1 MIRWLYEDAIFLDK
15 NGRKK
20 GALCLLL
27 CLVDALAK
35 QNRPLSEGNR
45 FRYTTYLKDKLKSIG
60 LDESYRIEEK
70 NELIH
75 ISDIIYEYFRCNFV
89 HEGDSR
95 ELDSYE
101 IQIEYDQPK
110 GFKLDGNILI
120 DRRNERIIFKS
131 DWLIKILLMTVQDEV

>member
-1 MIRWLYEDAIFLDK
+1 M
-15 NGRKK
+15 
-20 GALCLLL
+20 
-27 CLVDALAK
+27 
-35 QNRPLSEGNR
+35 
-45 FRYTTYLKDKLKSIG
+45 KSIG

-70 NELIH
+70 NKLIH
-75 ISDIIYEYFRCNFV
+75 ISDIIYEYFRCYFV

-120 DRRNERIIFKS
+120 DRANEKIIFKS
-131 DWLIKILLMTVQDEV
+131 DWLIEILLMIVKDEV

>member
-1 MIRWLYEDAIFLDK
+1 M
-15 NGRKK
+15 
-20 GALCLLL
+20 
-27 CLVDALAK
+27 AK
-35 QNRPLSEGNR
+35 QNRRSSEGNR
-45 FRYTTYLKDKLKSIG
+45 LRYTTYLKDKMKSIG

-70 NELIH
+70 NKLIH
-75 ISDIIYEYFRCNFV
+75 ISDIIYEYFRCYFV

-120 DRRNERIIFKS
+120 DRANEKIIFKS
-131 DWLIKILLMTVQDEV
+131 DWLIEILLMIVKDEV

>member
-1 MIRWLYEDAIFLDK
+1 MIRWLYEDAVFLDK

-35 QNRPLSEGNR
+35 QNRPSSEGNR
-45 FRYTTYLKDKLKSIG
+45 LRYTTYLKDKMKSIG
-60 LDESYRIEEK
+60 LDNSYRIEEK
-70 NELIH
+70 NKLIH
-75 ISDIIYEYFRCNFV
+75 ISDIVYEYFRCNFV

-110 GFKLDGNILI
+110 GFKLGGNVLI
-120 DRRNERIIFKS
+120 DRVNEKIIFKS
-131 DWLIKILLMTVQDEV
+131 DWLIEILLMIVKDEV

>member
-20 GALCLLL
+20 GAICLLL

-35 QNRPLSEGNR
+35 KNRPSGEGNR
-45 FRYTTYLKDKLKSIG
+45 VRYTTYLKDKMNSIG
-60 LDESYRIEEK
+60 LDSSYRIEEK

-75 ISDIIYEYFRCNFV
+75 VSDIIYEYFRCYFV

-95 ELDSYE
+95 ELNSYE
-101 IQIEYDQPK
+101 VQLKYEQPK
-110 GFKLDGNILI
+110 EFKFGGNILI
-120 DRRNERIIFKS
+120 DRVNEKIIFKS
-131 DWLIKILLMTVQDEV
+131 DWLIDILLTIVKDEV